1 MRTTENRKIAAI
13 MIVAMTV
20 TLASCAVTYG
30 HPRHHRNN
38 PLNQKTVFVAEQ
50 SDLRDNAALTFEES
64 LAKKTEKI
72 WQH

>member
-30 HPRHHRNN
+30 HPRHHRHH
-38 PLNQKTVFVAEQ
+38 PQHHKTVIVAEQ
-50 SDLRDNAALTFEES
+50 SDL
-64 LAKKTEKI
+64 
-72 WQH
+72 

>member
-20 TLASCAVTYG
+20 TLASCTVTYG
-30 HPRHHRNN
+30 HPRHHRHH
-38 PLNQKTVFVAEQ
+38 PQHHKTVIVAEQ

-64 LAKKTEKI
+64 LATKTEKI